1 MLITDMENNQMLM
14 DCYKY
19 TTNAGFRLW
28 LTYVDAQTL
37 IDASVVRRKDGY
49 AMNYAIDHGGLPTD
63 DDVKR
68 TLKLFLNRML
78 VG

>member
-14 DCYKY
+14 YCYEY
-19 TTNAGFRLW
+19 TTNATFRLW

-37 IDASVVRRKDGY
+37 IDTFWREGGY
-49 AMNYAIDHGGLPTD
+49 AMGYAIGNGGLPTD
-63 DDVKR
+63 DDIKR

>member
-1 MLITDMENNQMLM
+1 MLITDVENNQMLM
-14 DCYKY
+14 YCYKY
-19 TTNAGFRLW
+19 TTNVTLRLW

-37 IDASVVRRKDGY
+37 IDTFQRKGGY
-49 AMNYAIDHGGLPTD
+49 AMDYTIDHGGLPTD

-78 VG
+78 VS